1 MLVALLGI
9 SLGFLLMVLHLH
21 LQHILMLWVFMRT
34 VVCVDGDGLLYICG
48 VSAGALLWEVLC
60 LQTLSWWWREPSN
73 GPI

>member
-34 VVCVDGDGLLYICG
+34 VV
-48 VSAGALLWEVLC
+48 
-60 LQTLSWWWREPSN
+60 
-73 GPI
+73 

>member
-21 LQHILMLWVFMRT
+21 LQHSDAVSVYADCCI
-34 VVCVDGDGLLYICG
+34 CVDGDGLLYICG

-60 LQTLSWWWREPSN
+60 L
-73 GPI
+73 